1 MAGPA
6 SDTERQPPIEIHLAA
21 WATDAAQNLCR
32 RFGDK
37 VILVVGVLRYP
48 ECEPWRE
55 HSHGRGDL
63 ADIDPSELT
72 VGLDAPIVVASGRN
86 AQGGLRIHNLT
97 ADAVVL
103 STNGHVTAEVVD
115 PSTRAVVGGGTGIER
130 LVLVHTPVPSDDTVV
145 MPLFVGTASYVP
157 ELGYAIPAGEWALQ
171 GTLTLELGDDAGWQR
186 DRTRSRRHFR
196 TPLLPVTVTT

>member
-1 MAGPA
+1 MGEV
-6 SDTERQPPIEIHLAA
+6 T
-21 WATDAAQNLCR
+21 
-32 RFGDK
+32 
-37 VILVVGVLRYP
+37 
-48 ECEPWRE
+48 
-55 HSHGRGDL
+55 L

-186 DRTRSRRHFR
+186 DRTR
-196 TPLLPVTVTT
+196 TPPPFPHATSASYGDDLNASVIQPGLPKVLVLLR